1 MLYTTEEAAV
11 ICGFL
16 NAHLA
21 QASVEVSVRKRNA
34 AFQRGVIM
42 GTLQPDDYR
51 WAENVLC
58 FLKPCWWQ
66 LHEDHIEALT
76 EPTFR
81 ITKAAD
87 HAVIQNAVEIAFLRQ
102 MIDRGR
108 SGDFLVCHV
117 TQPPRSSRGAG
128 SPAPPCRCAPC
139 FFGVFVL
146 WGVSLPSG
154 GRARSQLS
162 PRGVFRWAETAFS
175 HAFLLASFCASLA
188 IRGDTILIHDFG
200 MT

>member
-21 QASVEVSVRKRNA
+21 QAGVEVSVRKRNA

-66 LHEDHIEALT
+66 LHEDHRALENVLLKT
-76 EPTFR
+76 YVHFLQRLVLLWNPSSQM
-81 ITKAAD
+81 
-87 HAVIQNAVEIAFLRQ
+87 QNKQRQ
-102 MIDRGR
+102 KRHNNSDI
-108 SGDFLVCHV
+108 
-117 TQPPRSSRGAG
+117 
-128 SPAPPCRCAPC
+128 
-139 FFGVFVL
+139 
-146 WGVSLPSG
+146 
-154 GRARSQLS
+154 
-162 PRGVFRWAETAFS
+162 
-175 HAFLLASFCASLA
+175 
-188 IRGDTILIHDFG
+188 
-200 MT
+200 

>member
-21 QASVEVSVRKRNA
+21 QAGVEVSVRKRNA

-66 LHEDHIEALT
+66 LHEDHRALENVLLKT
-76 EPTFR
+76 HLLAQESKQR
-81 ITKAAD
+81 AAPVLVGSILLSFLRCQLCKRLLQLEKSG
-87 HAVIQNAVEIAFLRQ
+87 AIAF
-102 MIDRGR
+102 
-108 SGDFLVCHV
+108 VN
-117 TQPPRSSRGAG
+117 
-128 SPAPPCRCAPC
+128 RCWS
-139 FFGVFVL
+139 VL
-146 WGVSLPSG
+146 L
-154 GRARSQLS
+154 
-162 PRGVFRWAETAFS
+162 
-175 HAFLLASFCASLA
+175 HLL
-188 IRGDTILIHDFG
+188 G
-200 MT
+200 

>member
-21 QASVEVSVRKRNA
+21 QAGVEVSVRKRNA

-66 LHEDHIEALT
+66 LHKGDPLIIKVMLDT
-76 EPTFR
+76 FKEPNCIVR
-81 ITKAAD
+81 
-87 HAVIQNAVEIAFLRQ
+87 
-102 MIDRGR
+102 
-108 SGDFLVCHV
+108 
-117 TQPPRSSRGAG
+117 
-128 SPAPPCRCAPC
+128 
-139 FFGVFVL
+139 
-146 WGVSLPSG
+146 
-154 GRARSQLS
+154 
-162 PRGVFRWAETAFS
+162 
-175 HAFLLASFCASLA
+175 LASVQFVNEDNQPISLFLNQGVNECSYAVLYIFRLFNFCC
-188 IRGDTILIHDFG
+188 
-200 MT
+200 

>member
-21 QASVEVSVRKRNA
+21 QAGVEVSVRKRNA

-66 LHEDHIEALT
+66 LHEDHRALENVLLKT
-76 EPTFR
+76 HLLPLRVKRFGIDFCHNNNYLLCCVKVIRINMDGRIR
-81 ITKAAD
+81 ITKIISAD
-87 HAVIQNAVEIAFLRQ
+87 HAKIVQTN
-102 MIDRGR
+102 G
-108 SGDFLVCHV
+108 
-117 TQPPRSSRGAG
+117 
-128 SPAPPCRCAPC
+128 
-139 FFGVFVL
+139 
-146 WGVSLPSG
+146 
-154 GRARSQLS
+154 
-162 PRGVFRWAETAFS
+162 
-175 HAFLLASFCASLA
+175 
-188 IRGDTILIHDFG
+188 
-200 MT
+200 

>member
-21 QASVEVSVRKRNA
+21 QAGVEVSVRKRNA

-66 LHEDHIEALT
+66 LHEDHRALKGT
-76 EPTFR
+76 IVTNQ
-81 ITKAAD
+81 AA
-87 HAVIQNAVEIAFLRQ
+87 HG
-102 MIDRGR
+102 M
-108 SGDFLVCHV
+108 V
-117 TQPPRSSRGAG
+117 THQAAPR
-128 SPAPPCRCAPC
+128 
-139 FFGVFVL
+139 L
-146 WGVSLPSG
+146 
-154 GRARSQLS
+154 
-162 PRGVFRWAETAFS
+162 
-175 HAFLLASFCASLA
+175 
-188 IRGDTILIHDFG
+188 ILGI
-200 MT
+200 